1 MGQHEQ
7 RSSHRRDARIAGG
20 LLLGLILL
28 GVGAA
33 SAQQV
38 DGRVEATAPSEPGG
52 SEPGRSEP
60 AGFEPGGSQP
70 GGSQPSTLSPQ
81 QMLERSRNTLE
92 RMQVGADAIRRQ
104 LAEARETRDVV
115 KSLCLDDKLSQMDV
129 ARRSAADRVSGLEIS
144 VESANGERARHE
156 FAVITALRE
165 RADALMAEAN
175 QCIGEETG
183 AIGDASLV
191 VTVDP
196 EIADADPTIPTDTL
210 VGVPPVLA
218 SPTL

>member
-52 SEPGRSEP
+52 SEPGRS
-60 AGFEPGGSQP
+60 EPGGSQP